1 MSKKI
6 SETAASII
14 IDCLQILENKKEVFV
29 PQDDSKA
36 TYAKKIEKSEAK
48 INWKDSKRFIEDFT
62 QWKRIIKS
70 EAKKKLN

>member
-1 MSKKI
+1 MKIFKIKINEDSNYETLSKKI

-29 PQDDSKA
+29 PDDSKEA

-48 INWKDSKRFIEDFT
+48 INWKDSAR
-62 QWKRIIKS
+62 R
-70 EAKKKLN
+70 L